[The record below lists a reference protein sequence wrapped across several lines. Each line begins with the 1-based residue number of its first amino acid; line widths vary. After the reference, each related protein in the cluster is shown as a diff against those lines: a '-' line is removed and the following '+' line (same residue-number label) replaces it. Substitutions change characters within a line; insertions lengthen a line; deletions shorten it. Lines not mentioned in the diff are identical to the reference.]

1 MDIEQEI
8 DASYEETLR
17 LLAEVIDSGV
27 ARVHIHPDFLRDLAS
42 ELERLYTKDEESKS
56 TIATLQQYAKY

>member
-1 MDIEQEI
+1 MDIEQEM

-17 LLAEVIDSGV
+17 LLAEVIDSKV
-27 ARVHIHPDFLRDLAS
+27 AQVHIDAGYLRELAN
-42 ELERLYTKDEESKS
+42 ELERLHIHEEESKS

>member
-27 ARVHIHPDFLRDLAS
+27 ARVHIHPEFLRDLAT
-42 ELERLYTKDEESKS
+42 ELERLRIHEDESKS

>member
-27 ARVHIHPDFLRDLAS
+27 ARVHIHPDFLRDLAT
-42 ELERLYTKDEESKS
+42 ELERLHIRED
-56 TIATLQQYAKY
+56 

>member
-17 LLAEVIDSGV
+17 LLAEIIDSNV
-27 ARVHIHPDFLRDLAS
+27 ARVHVDPDFLRELAN
-42 ELERLYTKDEESKS
+42 ELERLHVHEEESKS